1 MKVRL
6 RIDLCNGVGQGA
18 VNTHVFTPTP
28 TFTPT
33 HLHPC
38 ILAHSHIPHTHSHIP
53 HTPMC
58 SHPHTCTYLR
68 TLPQT
73 PTHTFTPT
81 HASKPDSDLLSGS
94 GSPLLAEIVYQ
105 VPHFLITC
113 FGESSTPAWLPG
125 SPSYTAPDL
134 RMDQGQAALC
144 HCVMQVT
151 SELRIVKTQKTQKV
165 FDLPPPNCLKRI
177 QIEDRPQGESDR
189 LTQLYYNVS

>member
-1 MKVRL
+1 M
-6 RIDLCNGVGQGA
+6 
-18 VNTHVFTPTP
+18 
-28 TFTPT
+28 FTPT
-33 HLHPC
+33 HLHIFTHTPTDT
-38 ILAHSHIPHTHSHIP
+38 HTHI
-53 HTPMC
+53 HT
-58 SHPHTCTYLR
+58 HPRIKTRL
-68 TLPQT
+68 
-73 PTHTFTPT
+73 
-81 HASKPDSDLLSGS
+81 SDLLSGS

-144 HCVMQVT
+144 HCIMQVT

>member
-1 MKVRL
+1 MPLPSLHLTLCHCPPGDCAHLVPHPGTWANGFTSEPPFGHLWDRTEVFTLRVRVKVRL

-53 HTPMC
+53 HTRMH
-58 SHPHTCTYLR
+58 SHPHTCTYLC

-81 HASKPDSDLLSGS
+81 HTSKPDSQICSMAVGLLS
-94 GSPLLAEIVYQ
+94 
-105 VPHFLITC
+105 
-113 FGESSTPAWLPG
+113 WL
-125 SPSYTAPDL
+125 
-134 RMDQGQAALC
+134 
-144 HCVMQVT
+144 
-151 SELRIVKTQKTQKV
+151 K
-165 FDLPPPNCLKRI
+165 
-177 QIEDRPQGESDR
+177 
-189 LTQLYYNVS
+189 